1 MDKNSATMKLKGMIT
16 AVLALMLSVGA
27 YAQTQP
33 PVHKMKPRRSPAE
46 REAHRQ
52 EMKAK
57 LDQMTPAE
65 RKAFKQAHREQR
77 QARLNAMTPEQ
88 RERFMQRREQRKAL
102 KQRQG

>member
-1 MDKNSATMKLKGMIT
+1 MKTKGMVA

-33 PVHKMKPRRSPAE
+33 PVHKMKPNRTPEARA
-46 REAHRQ
+46 AHRQ

-57 LDQMTPAE
+57 LDKMTPAE
-65 RKAFKQAHREQR
+65 RKAFRQAHREQR

-102 KQRQG
+102 RQRQG